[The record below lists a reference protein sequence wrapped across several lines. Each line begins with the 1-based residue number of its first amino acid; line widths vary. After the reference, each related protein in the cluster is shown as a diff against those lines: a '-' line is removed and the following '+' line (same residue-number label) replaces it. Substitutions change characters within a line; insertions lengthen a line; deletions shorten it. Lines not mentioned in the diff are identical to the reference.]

1 MSLSAQTLHRLQQ
14 LVAADIELQQRLQD
28 ADAVDQAV
36 DLTVAA
42 AAKRGLAVD
51 ADALKSYLLHSAAVP
66 SSESVRDAQLESV
79 CAGGF
84 IRGGIADRCAMPWQ
98 GICKDQAP

>member
-1 MSLSAQTLHRLQQ
+1 MSLSAQTLDRLQQ
-14 LVAADIELQQRLQD
+14 LVAADIELQQRLRD
-28 ADAVDQAV
+28 ADEVDQAV
-36 DLTVAA
+36 DITVAA

-79 CAGGF
+79 CAGSF
-84 IRGGIADRCAMPWQ
+84 IRGGIADRRAVVWRA
-98 GICKDQAP
+98 ICKDQAP